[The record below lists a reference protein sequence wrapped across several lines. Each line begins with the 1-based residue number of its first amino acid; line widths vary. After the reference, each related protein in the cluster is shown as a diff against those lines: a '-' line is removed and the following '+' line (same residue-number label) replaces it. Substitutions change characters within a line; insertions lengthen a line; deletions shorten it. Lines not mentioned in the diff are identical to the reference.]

1 MINEVGKLLKKARA
15 LQKKVDEA
23 TFCVYQTLESMGI
36 DLEVP
41 TRAENAD
48 CLNDAISCYI
58 QYGEF
63 GCRNLILEIKKQLDK
78 EA

>member
-1 MINEVGKLLKKARA
+1 MITEVGKLLKKART
-15 LQKKVDEA
+15 LQKKANEVS
-23 TFCVYQTLESMGI
+23 FCVYQTLESMGI
-36 DLEVP
+36 NLDVP

-48 CLNDAISCYI
+48 CLDDAISCYI

-63 GCRNLILEIKKQLDK
+63 GCKNLILEIQEQMNK

>member
-1 MINEVGKLLKKARA
+1 MITEVGKLLKKARA
-15 LQKKVDEA
+15 LQKKTDKA

-63 GCRNLILEIKKQLDK
+63 GCRNLILEIQKQLDK

>member
-1 MINEVGKLLKKARA
+1 MITEVGKLLKKARS
-15 LQKKVDEA
+15 LQKKADEA
-23 TFCVYQTLESMGI
+23 SFCVYQTLESMGI
-36 DLEVP
+36 NFDAP

-63 GCRNLILEIKKQLDK
+63 GCRNLILEIQGQLDK